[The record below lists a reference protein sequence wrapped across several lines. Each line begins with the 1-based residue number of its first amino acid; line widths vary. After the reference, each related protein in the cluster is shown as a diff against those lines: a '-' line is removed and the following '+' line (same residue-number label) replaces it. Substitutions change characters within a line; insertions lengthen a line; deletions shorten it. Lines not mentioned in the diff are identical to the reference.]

1 MAATSWASKVGSS
14 STTKMRMGMQALV
27 LIALFDRNDGAIDG
41 VHFDFQQ
48 RAIGLQQAD
57 LIDKLAVLGFKL
69 QLNHLARILFFHLVQ
84 YGAQGQPLALLQSLA
99 GQLMVA
105 AVGVTDG
112 QGTGPQGQAQAGAA
126 QGPSQGAGVH
136 SGFLSSG
143 CIYQQPPGCTLGQLN
158 TA

>member
-1 MAATSWASKVGSS
+1 
-14 STTKMRMGMQALV
+14 MQALV

-84 YGAQGQPLALLQSLA
+84 YGAQGQRLPGFGPVGQCLARRSRR
-99 GQLMVA
+99 
-105 AVGVTDG
+105 
-112 QGTGPQGQAQAGAA
+112 
-126 QGPSQGAGVH
+126 
-136 SGFLSSG
+136 
-143 CIYQQPPGCTLGQLN
+143 QQRP
-158 TA
+158 